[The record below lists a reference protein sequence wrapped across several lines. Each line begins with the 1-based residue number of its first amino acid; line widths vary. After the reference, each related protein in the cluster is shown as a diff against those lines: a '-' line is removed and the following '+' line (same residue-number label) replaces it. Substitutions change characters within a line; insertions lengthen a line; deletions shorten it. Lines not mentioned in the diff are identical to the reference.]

1 MAVLDY
7 LLKLKRNLGLDFG
20 AHFLHEFSIKMYSI
34 NRQGFNVV
42 PFFLNEFLLEI
53 YFPILSCEC
62 IYNIYIYIYIEQ
74 LERGITSKNTNFPD
88 LF

>member
-1 MAVLDY
+1 MAVLGY

-42 PFFLNEFLLEI
+42 PFFLDEFLLEI
-53 YFPILSCEC
+53 YFPI
-62 IYNIYIYIYIEQ
+62 YIYIYIYI
-74 LERGITSKNTNFPD
+74 
-88 LF
+88 